1 MGLPDNQLK
10 VLIKSALKEQS
21 TVTPHQKQLAWNRL
35 SEKVKEQ
42 SILPAKLT
50 TAEQTLPARILN
62 SCGVFWHQFSTFATQ
77 EDRYERARLKRSLLK
92 YNGFSDKG
100 DIVFQFLEPVRM
112 TI

>member
-1 MGLPDNQLK
+1 MGLPDKQLK
-10 VLIKSALKEQS
+10 VLIKSALKEQV
-21 TVTPHQKQLAWNRL
+21 TVTPQQKQLAWDRL

-50 TAEQTLPARILN
+50 AAEQTLPARFID
-62 SCGVFWHQFSTFATQ
+62 SCGIFWHQFSTFATQ
-77 EDRYERARLKRSLLK
+77 EDRYERARLNRSLLK

-100 DIVFQFLEPVRM
+100 EIVLQFLEPLRM